1 MLVLDGQV
9 NLAESD
15 DIYTKEMVKSEKLGQ
30 LLAHN
35 RGFYKFIPMA
45 TESEAGDA
53 LSEFIQDVGIPKG
66 MHTDGSKAETMG
78 RWKPW

>member
-35 RGFYKFIPMA
+35 EIN
-45 TESEAGDA
+45 
-53 LSEFIQDVGIPKG
+53 
-66 MHTDGSKAETMG
+66 
-78 RWKPW
+78 